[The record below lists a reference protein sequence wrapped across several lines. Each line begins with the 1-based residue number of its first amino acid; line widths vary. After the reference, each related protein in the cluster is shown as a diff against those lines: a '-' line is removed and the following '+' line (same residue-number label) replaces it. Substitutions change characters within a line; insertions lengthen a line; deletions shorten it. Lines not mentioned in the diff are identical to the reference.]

1 VDSTLLRLR
10 VWRSPCCRAHTA
22 SEGSL
27 KAVEPFPGLAGA
39 KSSKEEHRLPSR
51 SHRSAYRKGAIHY
64 ESHPAPPPITRRA
77 VCTKI
82 DTASGGKSTQSL
94 RAESEHSPSSSRP
107 TRRSGKRPDRIFP
120 RHAFTSSQMARS
132 HQKHVKEEHTQNS
145 R

>member
-22 SEGSL
+22 IEGSL
-27 KAVEPFPGLAGA
+27 EAVEPFPGLAGA
-39 KSSKEEHRLPSR
+39 KSSKEESRLPTR
-51 SHRSAYRKGAIHY
+51 SHRSACRRGAIHY

-77 VCTKI
+77 VCTKV
-82 DTASGGKSTQSL
+82 DTASGSKSTRSL
-94 RAESEHSPSSSRP
+94 GAESEHSPSPPRP

-120 RHAFTSSQMARS
+120 RQAFTSNQTARS
-132 HQKHVKEEHTQNS
+132 RQKHIKEEHTQNS